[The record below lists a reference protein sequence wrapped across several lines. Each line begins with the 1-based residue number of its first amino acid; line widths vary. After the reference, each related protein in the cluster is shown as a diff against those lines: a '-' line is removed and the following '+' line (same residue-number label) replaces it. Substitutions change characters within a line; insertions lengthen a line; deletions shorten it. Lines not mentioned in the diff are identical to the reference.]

1 MEGKVV
7 YVALFGSGKSPEDKV
22 MEKMASYLQDMC
34 VKEKDGMVHAGCFEI
49 SSGTSR
55 AKTSTIIDGILEYLQ
70 KNDHEIVDVKVSP
83 SGMGDSLLCLTVLV
97 LYK

>member
-1 MEGKVV
+1 M
-7 YVALFGSGKSPEDKV
+7 ALFGSNKSQEEKI

-34 VKEKDGMVHAGCFEI
+34 IPEKDGLVHAGCFEI

-55 AKTSTIIDGILEYLQ
+55 AKTSTIINGIMEYLQ
-70 KNDHEIVDVKVSP
+70 KNQFEIVDVKVSP
-83 SGMGDSLLCLTVLV
+83 SGMGDSLLCLTVLI